1 MLVVAKKYIV
11 SLICNS
17 SSNCVTRIM
26 ADKVQVTTRTGPVEG
41 IEKKTRLGT
50 DYISF
55 QKIPYAKPPVG
66 HLRFKVIY
74 FGIHE

>member
-11 SLICNS
+11 SLICNC
-17 SSNCVTRIM
+17 SSNCITRIM
-26 ADKVQVTTRTGPVEG
+26 ADKVQVTTKTGPIEG

-66 HLRFKVIY
+66 HLRFKVI
-74 FGIHE
+74 HERMNE